1 MSFTV
6 ALLDLDPLPEHVA
19 ELEALLDDA
28 DRERA
33 KAFHF
38 QHHRRRFI
46 VRRGLVR
53 IELARAI
60 GGEPGRLRFAEG
72 EQGKLSL
79 SDTPELRFN
88 LSHAEHLALLAIS
101 DGPEIGCDI
110 EHIDPA
116 RARRDIA
123 ERFFSPQEFA
133 TLSALPEE
141 QWVEGFFNCWT
152 RKEAYIKA
160 LGIGLSY
167 PLDSFTVS
175 LAPGE
180 KARLIRGEPGC
191 EIAAIDAG
199 DGYCAAVVT
208 L

>member
-1 MSFTV
+1 VSFTV
-6 ALLDLDPLPEHVA
+6 ALLDLDLLPEQVV

-38 QHHRRRFI
+38 EDHRRRFI
-46 VRRGLVR
+46 ARRGLVR

-60 GGEPGRLRFAEG
+60 GGQPGRLRFAQG

-79 SDTPELRFN
+79 SDAPELRFN
-88 LSHAEHLALLAIS
+88 LSHAEDLALLAIS
-101 DGPEIGCDI
+101 DGAEIGCDI
-110 EHIDPA
+110 ERIDPA
-116 RARRDIA
+116 RARRDVA
-123 ERFFSPQEFA
+123 ERFFSPRECA

-180 KARLIRGEPGC
+180 TARLISGEPGC